1 MPKMGIIMPKVGIRT
16 RQQPPPRHRRRPSAN
31 REAERGPVGLADA
44 LFTSTQQRVLGL
56 LFGQPERSFFATEL
70 IGLTGSGSGAVQR
83 ELKRL
88 AASGLV
94 TATRVGNQKHFQA
107 NHTSPIFDELRSL
120 VIKTV
125 GLADPIR
132 HALEPLAEK
141 VDLALLYGSVPKG
154 SDTAS
159 SDIDLLVVADELAL
173 EKLYAVLA
181 PVETL
186 LDRKINPTLYTSKE
200 FKKRRNARHPFLTR
214 VLEGKRMVLLGDEH
228 GTPATR

>member
-1 MPKMGIIMPKVGIRT
+1 MGIIMPIMGIRT
-16 RQQPPPRHRRRPSAN
+16 RGQQPPRPPAT

-94 TATRVGNQKHFQA
+94 TVTRVGNQKHFQA
-107 NHTSPIFDELRSL
+107 NHTSPVFDELQSL
-120 VIKTV
+120 VTKTV

-141 VDLALLYGSVPKG
+141 IELALLYGSVPKG
-154 SDTAS
+154 SDTAN

-173 EKLYAVLA
+173 ETLYAALA
-181 PVETL
+181 QVETL
-186 LDRKINPTLYTSKE
+186 LDRKINPTLYTSRE
-200 FKKRRNARHPFLTR
+200 FKRRRNARHPFLTQ
-214 VLEGKRMVLLGDEH
+214 VLKGKHTVLLGDDH
-228 GTPATR
+228 GTSATR